1 LKALGLEPE
10 APIARF
16 AARYLVSEIS
26 QERAK
31 FTESGAAAEL
41 RGEFLSHLEQT
52 GAARGFEEDLRVLSA
67 HPPER
72 LRVALSYFDAF
83 VRSAGKGAE
92 YRLEL
97 AARAVA
103 DGELEFQVS
112 SANVEVSIGDLLGA
126 HPRITARSLRLQ
138 LSELLERVASFIEDR
153 APRFRAFRSLKAEL
167 AAQAR
172 ERLRLS
178 EYLPRVLTSFVRNRL
193 IDEVYLP
200 LVGANLAKQLGAAGA
215 AKRTDQMG
223 LLLLV
228 SPPGY
233 GKTTL
238 MEYVASKL
246 GLVFM
251 KVNGP
256 ALGTEVHSLDPNEAP
271 NATARQEVEKINLGL
286 EMGNNVMLYLD
297 DIQHTHPELLQKFI
311 SLCDAQRRIEGVW
324 NGRTR
329 TYDLRGKKFCIVMA
343 GNPYTESGARF
354 QIPDMLANRADTY
367 NLGDIL
373 EGKRD
378 AFALSYLEN
387 ALTSN
392 AALAPLAGRPTE
404 DVYKLIQLARG
415 EEVPLSDLSYGYSS
429 AEAQEISEIFK
440 RLFKVQE
447 VLLRVNQEYIASASQ
462 DDRYRSEPPFKLQGS
477 YRNMAK
483 LTEKVVSAMNEAEL
497 ERLIDDHY
505 ASEAQTLTKGAEQN
519 LLKLADMRGRLS
531 PEQAARWAEI
541 KDAFGRVQ
549 RMGGSDADPVA
560 RVTGT
565 LSGLDLQ
572 LKGIREAIVASLAG
586 NAAKPEEKSGLA
598 ELGKS
603 LLELGRPRV
612 EVRLADDR
620 DQGMWQL
627 FGQQTELLKQ
637 ALGALGKR
645 GPERADNGATEQKLS
660 EITALLARVS
670 KQLEHGAGE
679 ARRVDVELGVNG
691 ASNLYK
697 SLTSTDLFASGGIFV
712 ATYEKPPPLGA
723 GVRVSLRFPTGP
735 SCELSGNVA
744 WVRDQLGED
753 APPGFGVRFVDLSD
767 EARELVQAYSEAR
780 EPMLYDD

>member
-1 LKALGLEPE
+1 
-10 APIARF
+10 
-16 AARYLVSEIS
+16 
-26 QERAK
+26 
-31 FTESGAAAEL
+31 
-41 RGEFLSHLEQT
+41 
-52 GAARGFEEDLRVLSA
+52 
-67 HPPER
+67 
-72 LRVALSYFDAF
+72 
-83 VRSAGKGAE
+83 
-92 YRLEL
+92 
-97 AARAVA
+97 
-103 DGELEFQVS
+103 
-112 SANVEVSIGDLLGA
+112 
-126 HPRITARSLRLQ
+126 
-138 LSELLERVASFIEDR
+138 
-153 APRFRAFRSLKAEL
+153 
-167 AAQAR
+167 
-172 ERLRLS
+172 
-178 EYLPRVLTSFVRNRL
+178 
-193 IDEVYLP
+193 
-200 LVGANLAKQLGAAGA
+200 
-215 AKRTDQMG
+215 
-223 LLLLV
+223 LV

-256 ALGTEVHSLDPNEAP
+256 ALGTDVHSLDPSEAP

-324 NGRTR
+324 NGKTR

-373 EGKRD
+373 DGKRD

-392 AALAPLAGRPTE
+392 AVLAPLSGRPTE
-404 DVYKLIQLARG
+404 DVYKLIKLARG
-415 EEVPLSDLSYGYSS
+415 EEVPLSELSYGYSS
-429 AEAQEISEIFK
+429 AEASEIAALFQ
-440 RLFKVQE
+440 RLFKVQD

-462 DDRYRSEPPFKLQGS
+462 DDRYRTEPPFKLQGS

-483 LTEKVVSAMNEAEL
+483 LTEKVVSAMNDDEL
-497 ERLIDDHY
+497 QRLIDDHY

-519 LLKLADMRGRLS
+519 LLKLAEMRGRLS
-531 PEQAARWAEI
+531 PEQSARWLEI

-549 RMGGSDADPVA
+549 RTGGGDADPVA

-572 LKGIREAIVASLAG
+572 LKGIREALVAAAAAAG
-586 NAAKPEEKSGLA
+586 SAKPQENGFG
-598 ELGKS
+598 ELGRQ
-603 LLELGRPRV
+603 LLELGRPRLQ
-612 EVRLADDR
+612 VRLEDTQSA
-620 DQGMWQL
+620 GLLQL
-627 FGQQTELLKQ
+627 FTQQTDLLKQ
-637 ALGALGKR
+637 ALTALGQR
-645 GPERADNGATEQKLS
+645 GQSRADNGATEQKLAELS
-660 EITALLARVS
+660 TLLTRVS
-670 KQLEHGAGE
+670 KQIEHGAGE

-691 ASNLYK
+691 PSNLYR
-697 SLTSTDLFASGGIFV
+697 SLSGADLFDDGGIFV

-723 GVRVSLRFPTGP
+723 GVLMSLRFPTGP
-735 SCELSGNVA
+735 SCELFGSVA

-753 APPGFGVRFVDLSD
+753 APPGFGVRFADLSD
-767 EARELVQAYSEAR
+767 QARQLVRAYSEAR
-780 EPMLYDD
+780 EPMLYDA